1 MRIANAQIQMAA
13 AHQSTVRQEVRQR
26 LTITVAA
33 GQNVSAMPTPV
44 PVPEIVP
51 ATPVS
56 GDAVNLASENP
67 STDART
73 AMARNIRSGL
83 RAASNGGR
91 PAPNTESAPAPV
103 LRTPGA
109 LRSHASVPTHTTT
122 KTSGAKDGAD
132 DESARSEDMKTA
144 IVRQLFERMTGKKMN
159 IGDLEKALAK
169 IHSGEVGTQLN
180 VTTPGREAAG
190 LAGDIEMP
198 GPVAGL
204 RFERIER
211 TETSETTAFSARAV
225 VTTAEGQE
233 IEVGVDMVLSHRF
246 VEENRIELTAGQV
259 QGGPNGANGGKT
271 KDPLVLNFDAAAAS
285 LTEGTVA
292 FDIDSDG
299 QKDDIHFLGEGSG
312 FVALDKNGNGSVD
325 DGSELF
331 GATSGDGF
339 AELAA
344 YDDDGNGWIDEG
356 DAVFDSLKVWS
367 KDAAG
372 NDSLASLKERNVG
385 AIYLGKVTAPY
396 AYKSNDSAENVAHM
410 RSAGFYVGEIGH
422 RAGSMQ
428 QLDLVV

>member
-26 LTITVAA
+26 LTITEAA
-33 GQNVSAMPTPV
+33 GPSVNATPTPV
-44 PVPEIVP
+44 PMPEIAP

-56 GDAVNLASENP
+56 GDAVNLTSPA
-67 STDART
+67 TDART
-73 AMARNIRSGL
+73 AMTRSIRSGL
-83 RAASNGGR
+83 RAASNGARPMPATESG
-91 PAPNTESAPAPV
+91 PAPT
-103 LRTPGA
+103 LRNPGA
-109 LRSHASVPTHTTT
+109 LRSHATP
-122 KTSGAKDGAD
+122 KTSGAKEGAED
-132 DESARSEDMKTA
+132 DEATRSEDMKTA

-169 IHSGEVGTQLN
+169 IHSGEAGANVN

-190 LAGDIEMP
+190 LAGDIQMP

-211 TETSETTAFSARAV
+211 TEESETTAFSARAV
-225 VTTAEGQE
+225 VTTAEGEE

-246 VEENRIELTAGQV
+246 VEENRIELTAGEV
-259 QGGPNGANGGKT
+259 QGGPNGQNGGKT
-271 KDPLVLNFDAAAAS
+271 KDPLVLNFGAGAAS

-331 GATSGDGF
+331 GAKSGDGF

-356 DAVFDSLKVWS
+356 DAVFDSLKIWS

-372 NDSLASLKERNVG
+372 NDTLASLKDRNVG
-385 AIYLGKVTAPY
+385 AIYLGKVTAPH
-396 AYKSNDSAENVAHM
+396 AYKSNDNENVAHM

>member
-26 LTITVAA
+26 LTITEAA
-33 GQNVSAMPTPV
+33 GPSVTATPTPA
-44 PVPEIVP
+44 PMPEIAP

-56 GDAVNLASENP
+56 GDAVNLASP

-73 AMARNIRSGL
+73 AMTRSLRSGL
-83 RAASNGGR
+83 RAASNGAR
-91 PAPNTESAPAPV
+91 PAPQTEAGPAPM

-109 LRSHASVPTHTTT
+109 LRSHAAPPTHTTT

-132 DESARSEDMKTA
+132 AEDTTRNEDMKTA

-169 IHSGEVGTQLN
+169 IHSGDAGANVN

-211 TETSETTAFSARAV
+211 IEESETTAFSARAV
-225 VTTAEGQE
+225 VTTAEGEE

-259 QGGPNGANGGKT
+259 EGGPNGQNGGKT
-271 KDPLVLNFDAAAAS
+271 KDPLVLNFDAPAAS

-299 QKDDIHFLGEGSG
+299 EKDDIHFLGEGSG

-331 GATSGDGF
+331 GAKSGDGF

-372 NDSLASLKERNVG
+372 NDTLASLKERNVG
-385 AIYLGKVTAPY
+385 AIYLGKVTAPHT
-396 AYKSNDSAENVAHM
+396 YKSNDNENVAQM

>member
-26 LTITVAA
+26 LTITEAA
-33 GQNVSAMPTPV
+33 GPSVNATPTPAPM
-44 PVPEIVP
+44 PVPELAP

-56 GDAVNLASENP
+56 GDAVNLASVGP
-67 STDART
+67 SNDART
-73 AMARNIRSGL
+73 ATTRSIRSGL
-83 RAASNGGR
+83 RTASNGAR
-91 PAPNTESAPAPV
+91 PTPATESAPAPA
-103 LRTPGA
+103 LRAPGA
-109 LRSHASVPTHTTT
+109 LRSHATPKTT
-122 KTSGAKDGAD
+122 GAKDGAE
-132 DESARSEDMKTA
+132 DESATRSDDMKTA

-169 IHSGEVGTQLN
+169 IHSGDAGANVH

-211 TETSETTAFSARAV
+211 TEESETTAFSARAV

-246 VEENRIELTAGQV
+246 VEENRIELTAGEV
-259 QGGPNGANGGKT
+259 QGGPNGQNGGKT
-271 KDPLVLNFDAAAAS
+271 KDPLVLNFGAGAAS

-331 GATSGDGF
+331 GAKSGDGF

-344 YDDDGNGWIDEG
+344 YDDDANGWIDEG
-356 DAVFDSLKVWS
+356 DAVFDSLTVWS

-372 NDSLASLKERNVG
+372 NDTLASLKDRNVG
-385 AIYLGKVTAPY
+385 AIYLGKVTAPH
-396 AYKSNDSAENVAHM
+396 AYKSKDGAENVAQM